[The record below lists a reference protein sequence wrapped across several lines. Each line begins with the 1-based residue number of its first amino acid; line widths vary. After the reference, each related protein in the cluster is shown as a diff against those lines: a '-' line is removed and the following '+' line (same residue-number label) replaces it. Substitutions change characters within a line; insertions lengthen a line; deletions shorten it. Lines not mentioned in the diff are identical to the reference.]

1 MFHRTNSLAEICLAY
16 PLITG
21 YPGQA
26 WASLKSAPK
35 NLVVGIL
42 TFIWV
47 SRFTTPHPNHPLT
60 TPNSPICTHNSTSSH
75 LFLKF
80 ESALYWWCSFR
91 PSFVYPARCTS
102 PGNVCVCQR
111 GRFGTQPSDY
121 GSRLSCPSRLLG
133 SVALVD
139 GYMYAHACF
148 GGALSIGSCQ
158 F

>member
-1 MFHRTNSLAEICLAY
+1 LFLVFTGMNALLISLQQILTYDLLKTNSLAEIGLAY

-47 SRFTTPHPNHPLT
+47 SRFTTPHHNHPLT

-121 GSRLSCPSRLLG
+121 GSCCRVLRG
-133 SVALVD
+133 SWVR
-139 GYMYAHACF
+139 
-148 GGALSIGSCQ
+148 
-158 F
+158 